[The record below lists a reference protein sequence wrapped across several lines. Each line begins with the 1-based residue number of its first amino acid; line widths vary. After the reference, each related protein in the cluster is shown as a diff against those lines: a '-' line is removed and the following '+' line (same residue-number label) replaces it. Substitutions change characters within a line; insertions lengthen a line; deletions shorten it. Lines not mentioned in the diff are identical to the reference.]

1 MKVVLVMLLLAAS
14 GCNTPTPCSPEQEAL
29 LAPLGG
35 LKKSMTQTRDICQ
48 YDPESQECFEARN
61 SLKALKV
68 CYYHLTR

>member
-1 MKVVLVMLLLAAS
+1 MKAVVLLTLLLAA
-14 GCNTPTPCSPEQEAL
+14 GCSNTSPCSAEQEAI

>member
-1 MKVVLVMLLLAAS
+1 MKAVVLLTLLLAA
-14 GCNTPTPCSPEQEAL
+14 GCSNTNPCSTEQEAI

-35 LKKSMTQTRDICQ
+35 LKKVMTQTRDICE
-48 YDPESQECFEARN
+48 YDPESSECFEARN